1 MFQHHCGAQGR
12 LERERTDPCILINP
26 VGQLLVV
33 GGSDAQPAEL
43 GREHAVEIQV
53 LQRGFCFFAEL
64 VLGGFT
70 PKLGPFQVKFQG
82 HRLPQHLFRKP
93 GTGRRQ

>member
-1 MFQHHCGAQGR
+1 
-12 LERERTDPCILINP
+12 

-53 LQRGFCFFAEL
+53 LQRGFSFLAEL
-64 VLGGFT
+64 V
-70 PKLGPFQVKFQG
+70 
-82 HRLPQHLFRKP
+82 
-93 GTGRRQ
+93 